1 MGSTSSE
8 AALFFKAQKI
18 HFIGIGG
25 IGMSGIAEILLSLG
39 AYQISGSDLRRSPV
53 TERLRKLGAQVW
65 EGHRAEN
72 VHGADVVVT
81 SSAVGRDNPE
91 ILEAQRLQLPVISR
105 GEMLA
110 ELMRLKYGIAV
121 AGSHGKT
128 TTTSMIAAILQHAGL
143 DPTVVVGGRV
153 GAIGSS
159 ARLGS
164 GNIMVVESDESDG
177 SFLHLAPIIAVIT
190 TIDREHLDHYA
201 DLEAIKDAYVQ
212 FAQRVPFYGAVI
224 ADLEEPNIQAILPRL
239 NKRLLTYGASP
250 QADLV
255 AVEIACGAFR
265 GEFRLKFRGR
275 DLGTF
280 RVNVPGRHN
289 VSNAMAAALVGLER
303 DLSPDQIRHGLA
315 SFAGVDRRFQVRGV
329 ARGVTVIDDY
339 GHHPTE
345 IRATLA
351 AAADCGFRRVL
362 VLFQPHRYTR
372 TKLLLD
378 DFARC
383 FHQCDR
389 LWIMD
394 IYAASEPKIEGVT
407 AEALVEKVRLF
418 GRRAVEYAPEA
429 EAALGQIA
437 LAAEE
442 GDAVVLLGAGSVNQL
457 AEPLLER
464 LAAQATATQS

>member
-1 MGSTSSE
+1 M
-8 AALFFKAQKI
+8 FFKAEKI

-39 AYQISGSDLRRSPV
+39 AYRISGSDLRRSPI
-53 TERLRKLGAQVW
+53 TERLSKLGAHVV

-72 VHGADVVVT
+72 VQGADVVVT
-81 SSAVGRDNPE
+81 SSAVRRDNPE
-91 ILEAQRLQLPVISR
+91 IVEAQRLQLPVIPR

-128 TTTSMIAAILQHAGL
+128 TTTSMIACVLQQAGM

-164 GNIMVVESDESDG
+164 GDVMVVESDESDG
-177 SFLHLAPIIAVIT
+177 SFLHLAPIIAIIT
-190 TIDREHLDHYA
+190 TIDREHLDHYP

-224 ADLEEPNIQAILPRL
+224 LNLEDANIQQILPRL
-239 NKRLLTYGASP
+239 NKRLLTYGMSP

-255 AVEIACGAFR
+255 AEDINCAPFHS
-265 GEFRLKFRGR
+265 EFRLKFRGR
-275 DLGTF
+275 DLGQF
-280 RVNVPGRHN
+280 QVNVPGRHN
-289 VSNAMAAALVGLER
+289 VSNAMAAVLTSLER
-303 DLSPDQIRHGLA
+303 NVPPAAIADGLA
-315 SFAGVDRRFQVRGV
+315 SFAGVDRRFQVRGT
-329 ARGVTVIDDY
+329 ARGVTVVDDY

-345 IRATLA
+345 IKATLA

-372 TKLLLD
+372 TQALMD
-378 DFARC
+378 EFARC
-383 FHQCDR
+383 FYQCER

-394 IYAASEPKIEGVT
+394 IYAASEPRIEGVS
-407 AEALVEKVRLF
+407 AETLAEQVRLF
-418 GRRAVEYAPEA
+418 GHRAVQYAPDA
-429 EAALGQIA
+429 EKAMDEIA
-437 LAAEE
+437 QVAED
-442 GDAVVLLGAGSVNQL
+442 GDAVILLGAGSVNQL
-457 AEPLLER
+457 AEPLLEK
-464 LAAQATATQS
+464 LGAQAASQN